1 MPPPLLHIMYRVTV
15 FLIILF
21 PFPALASAFCF
32 EQAGAD
38 YGVSP
43 GLLWSIAKVESG
55 FAPQAVNWNQN
66 GTYDYGLMQIN
77 SGWAGRLGASAWQ
90 SLGDPCTNVKA
101 GAWILAQCAQRYGYT
116 WEAVGCYNFSDERKR
131 QEYARK
137 VYAVFK
143 RYFRRH

>member
-1 MPPPLLHIMYRVTV
+1 MNRILVALILL
-15 FLIILF
+15 LS
-21 PFPALASAFCF
+21 FPALASAFCF
-32 EQAGAD
+32 EAAGTE

-55 FAPQAVNWNQN
+55 FAPQAVHWNQN

-77 SGWAGRLGASAWQ
+77 SGWAQRLGPVWQ
-90 SLGDPCTNVKA
+90 SLGDPCTNVKV
-101 GAWILAQCAQRYGYT
+101 GAWILAQCVQRYGYM
-116 WEAVGCYNFSDERKR
+116 WEAVGCYNSSSERKR

-137 VYAVFK
+137 IYAVFK

>member
-1 MPPPLLHIMYRVTV
+1 MSRILIALILL
-15 FLIILF
+15 LS
-21 PFPALASAFCF
+21 FPALASAFCF
-32 EQAGAD
+32 EQAGAE

-43 GLLWSIAKVESG
+43 RLLWSIAKVESG

-77 SGWAGRLGASAWQ
+77 SAWAKQLGPGIWW

-101 GAWILAQCAQRYGYT
+101 GAWILAQCFRRYGYT
-116 WEAVGCYNFSDERKR
+116 WEAVGCYNASNERKR

-143 RYFRRH
+143 RYFRRR